1 MRYKFMRFPAGKTKA
16 LTLSYDDGVKA
27 DLRLSEIIT
36 KYGIKCT
43 FNVNTSNFETNS
55 PNKLTVEEIQT
66 AIIDRGHEV
75 AVHGERHIAPGNAEP
90 VRAIADILNCR
101 ITLEN
106 TFNRIVRGMAYP
118 DSGIRRMEGENNYP
132 NIRGYVENLGIV
144 YSRTLGGD
152 NNSFLMPTDWY
163 AWMPTAHHGNS
174 KLMEYIEKFL
184 KLDITPA
191 AYHASRVSRLLY
203 IWGHSYEFDR
213 ANNWERIEEICE
225 RLCDNDEI
233 WYATNMEICEYVN
246 AYKNL
251 IYSADGHRIY
261 NPTLFEIWIDIDS
274 KLYSVKSGETLI
286 ILEN

>member
-1 MRYKFMRFPAGKTKA
+1 MRFPAGKTKA

-43 FNVNTSNFETNS
+43 FNINTSNFETNS

-163 AWMPTAHHGNS
+163 AWMPTAHHNNS
-174 KLMEYIEKFL
+174 SLL
-184 KLDITPA
+184 KWAEEFVNLDVKEQYLTRQYP
-191 AYHASRVSRLLY
+191 RLFYL
-203 IWGHSYEFDR
+203 WGHSYEF
-213 ANNWERIEEICE
+213 NNNDNWDVIEKFCE
-225 RLCDNDEI
+225 TVADKDDI
-233 WYATNMEICEYVN
+233 WYATNIEIYEYTK
-246 AYKNL
+246 AYNSL
-251 IYSADGHRIY
+251 VCSADCKRIF
-261 NPTLFEIWIDIDS
+261 NPTLYEIFFSIDNNE
-274 KLYSVKSGETLI
+274 YSIKPGETLVI
-286 ILEN
+286 